1 MPPKW
6 TPSSPSNMN
15 NPVQTTHEDDPPE
28 PKSPNLILL
37 YTLLALG
44 FLGAMAVAAMIVWP
58 FYQHR

>member
-1 MPPKW
+1 M
-6 TPSSPSNMN
+6 S
-15 NPVQTTHEDDPPE
+15 NPVQTTPEEDAPQ

-44 FLGAMAVAAMIVWP
+44 LLGAMAVAALIVWP

>member
-1 MPPKW
+1 
-6 TPSSPSNMN
+6 MN
-15 NPVQTTHEDDPPE
+15 NSVQTTHKDNPPE

-37 YTLLALG
+37 YTLLALA

>member
-1 MPPKW
+1 M
-6 TPSSPSNMN
+6 SN
-15 NPVQTTHEDDPPE
+15 PIQTSHEEDEPE

-37 YTLLALG
+37 YTLLALA

>member
-1 MPPKW
+1 
-6 TPSSPSNMN
+6 MN
-15 NPVQTTHEDDPPE
+15 NPLQTPRAEGTPE

-37 YTLLALG
+37 YTLLALA